1 MATKADYIQLEN
13 ADDVGSIRD
22 RLSFLRGQRV
32 LLIWPEEGTIL
43 TRKLDL
49 VLIQREAMR
58 RAIRLALVTHDAEVI
73 RHARELDISTFETI
87 GASERGRWRRGRGKV
102 FTNRFQRP
110 KDEPIPD
117 DLKEVA
123 SRIYSEETGQEK
135 RWRHIRRLIGI
146 IIFAAVALVIGY
158 VMLPSAVVTITP
170 ATRRVETTADI
181 TVSSQTLGIDI
192 ENNSIPS
199 SPLSIQIDDS
209 GTIETT
215 GVKSMEDAAAAGSVV
230 FINKTNQPVTIPAA
244 TVVTTSAGTPIQFRT
259 TIEANL
265 PGGEGLQI
273 EVPIEAL
280 QASAGSAGNVDS
292 GTINTVIGP
301 MADSVNVRNVAATAG
316 GTTRTQR
323 VVTDADVQ
331 NVLAIVKQQL
341 QTRAYVE
348 MQSRLT
354 PKQCII
360 LDTIKIGEERDDW
373 KTYNVQVG
381 DIADSLS
388 LSMKAVVDA
397 VLVDE
402 QFAQQ
407 IVLAQLTKQMEP
419 GEAIKPESVA
429 YDLGCQSTGHVD
441 GETGQ
446 IVFQMSGSAIVAAQI
461 DAEQVRQQVGGRSLN
476 DAMASLVTDLRLQQ
490 GIAPAISIWPDS
502 FDRMPLLPFR
512 ITVQL
517 NDAPTPQ

>member
-13 ADDVGSIRD
+13 ADDVSSIRD

-58 RAIRLALVTHDAEVI
+58 RAIRLALVTHDPEVI
-73 RHARELDISTFETI
+73 RHARELNISTFETI
-87 GASERGRWRRGRGKV
+87 GAAERGRWKRGRGKV

-123 SRIYSEETGQEK
+123 SRIYAEETAQEK
-135 RWRHIRRLIGI
+135 RWRRIRRVIGVV
-146 IIFAAVALVIGY
+146 IFAIIATAIGY
-158 VMLPSAVVTITP
+158 VLLPSATVTLTP
-170 ATRRVETTADI
+170 ATRRIETISDI
-181 TVSSQTLGIDI
+181 TVSPQSLGIDI
-192 ENNSIPS
+192 ENRIIPS
-199 SPLSIQIDDS
+199 SPISIQIDDT
-209 GTIETT
+209 GTIEAT
-215 GVKSMEDAAAAGSVV
+215 GVQSVEDATAAGSVV
-230 FINKTNQPVTIPAA
+230 FINKTQQPVTIPAG

-259 TIEANL
+259 TNEANL

-280 QASAGSAGNVDS
+280 QASAGSAGNVDA

-301 MADSVNVRNVAATAG
+301 IADQVNVRNIAATAG

-323 VVTDADVQ
+323 VVTETDMQ
-331 NVLAIVKQQL
+331 TVLAIVKQQL
-341 QTRAYVE
+341 QTRAYIE
-348 MQSRLT
+348 MQARLT
-354 PKQCII
+354 TKQCII
-360 LDTIKIGEERDDW
+360 LDTIRIGEERDDW
-373 KTYNVQVG
+373 KTYSAKPG
-381 DIADSLS
+381 DTADSLS

-407 IVLAQLTKQMEP
+407 VVLAQLSQQLAE
-419 GEAIKPESVA
+419 GEVIKPESVT
-429 YDLGCQSTGHVD
+429 YDLGCQSTGRVD
-441 GETGQ
+441 SSTGQ
-446 IVFQMSGSAIVAAQI
+446 IVFQMGGSAVAAAQI
-461 DAEQVRQQVGGRSLN
+461 DREQVKQQLAGQSLN
-476 DAMASLVTDLRLQQ
+476 DATAALVTNLRLQQ
-490 GIAPAISIWPDS
+490 GVAPIIRLWPDG
-502 FDRMPLLPFR
+502 FNQMPLLPFR
-512 ITVQL
+512 ISVQL
-517 NDAPTPQ
+517 QDAPSS

>member
-58 RAIRLALVTHDAEVI
+58 RAIRLALVTHDAEVV
-73 RHARELDISTFETI
+73 RHAQELNISTFETI
-87 GASERGRWRRGRGKV
+87 GAAERGRWKRGRGKV

-110 KDEPIPD
+110 KEEPIPD

-123 SRIYSEETGQEK
+123 SRIYAEETAQEK
-135 RWRHIRRLIGI
+135 RWRRIRRLIGAVV
-146 IIFAAVALVIGY
+146 FAIVAMAIGY
-158 VMLPSAVVTITP
+158 VLLPSATITLTP
-170 ATRRVETTADI
+170 ATRRVETVADI
-181 TVSSQTLGIDI
+181 TVSPQSLGIDI
-192 ENNSIPS
+192 ENRIIPS
-199 SPLSIQIDDS
+199 SPISIQIDDN
-209 GTIETT
+209 GTIETS
-215 GVKSMEDAAAAGSVV
+215 GVQSVEDETAAGSVV
-230 FINKTNQPVTIPAA
+230 FINKTGDPVTIPAG
-244 TVVTTSAGTPIQFRT
+244 TVVTTSAGNPIQFRT
-259 TIEANL
+259 TTQADL
-265 PGGEGLQI
+265 AGGEGLQI

-301 MADSVNVRNVAATAG
+301 IADSVDVRNIAATAG
-316 GTTRTQR
+316 GATRTQQ

-331 NVLAIVKQQL
+331 TVLAIVKQQL

-354 PKQCII
+354 DKQCII

-373 KTYNVQVG
+373 KTFNAEVG
-381 DIADSLS
+381 DVVDTLS

-397 VLVDE
+397 ILVDE

-407 IVLAQLTKQMEP
+407 VVLAQLTQQLAA
-419 GEAIKPESVA
+419 GEVIKPESIT
-429 YDLGCQSTGHVD
+429 YDLGCQSTGRID
-441 GETGQ
+441 SATGQ
-446 IVFQMSGSAIVAAQI
+446 IVFQMGGSAIVTAQV
-461 DAEQVRQQVGGRSLN
+461 DAEQVQQQVVGQSLN
-476 DAMASLVTDLRLQQ
+476 DATAALVTNLRLQQ
-490 GIAPAISIWPDS
+490 GAAPIITLWPEG

-512 ITVQL
+512 IAIQL
-517 NDAPTPQ
+517 IDAPPP

>member
-1 MATKADYIQLEN
+1 MANKADYIQLEN
-13 ADDVGSIRD
+13 ADDVASIRD

-58 RAIRLALVTHDAEVI
+58 RAIRLALVTHDEEVI
-73 RHARELDISTFETI
+73 RHARELNISTFETI
-87 GASERGRWRRGRGKV
+87 GASERGRWKRGRGKV

-110 KDEPIPD
+110 KDDPIPD

-123 SRIYSEETGQEK
+123 SRIYAEESAREK
-135 RWRHIRRLIGI
+135 RWRIVRRLIGAVV
-146 IIFAAVALVIGY
+146 FAAIAVAIGY
-158 VMLPSAVVTITP
+158 VVLPSATVTITP
-170 ATRRVETTADI
+170 ATRRVDTTTDI
-181 TVSSQTLGIDI
+181 TVSPQTLGIDI
-192 ENNSIPS
+192 ENRTIPS
-199 SPLSIQIDDS
+199 SPMSIQIDDS

-215 GVKSMEDAAAAGSVV
+215 GIKSLEDSTAAGSVV
-230 FINKTNQPVTIPAA
+230 FINKTTQPVTIPAG

-259 TIEANL
+259 TIEAKL
-265 PGGEGLQI
+265 PGGEGLQL

-280 QASAGSAGNVDS
+280 KASAGSAGNVDS

-301 MADSVNVRNVAATAG
+301 MADSVTVRNVAATAG
-316 GTTRTQR
+316 GTTRTQH
-323 VVTDADVQ
+323 VVTDADMA

-354 PKQCII
+354 AKQCII

-373 KTYNVQVG
+373 KTYSAKTG
-381 DIADSLS
+381 DVVDSLS

-397 VLVDE
+397 TLVDE

-407 IVLAQLTKQMEP
+407 IVLAQLTKQMEA
-419 GEAIKPESVA
+419 GEAIKPESVT
-429 YDLGCQSTGHVD
+429 YDLGCQSTGHID
-441 GETGQ
+441 PATGQ
-446 IVFQMSGSAIVAAQI
+446 IVFQLSGSAIVTAQI
-461 DAEQVRQQVGGRSLN
+461 DTELMRQQLVGQSLN
-476 DAMASLVTDLRLQQ
+476 DATAQLVTNLKLQQ
-490 GIAPAISIWPDS
+490 GIVPQISVWPEN
-502 FDRMPLLPFR
+502 FARMPLLPFR
-512 ITVQL
+512 ISVQIQE
-517 NDAPTPQ
+517 APAP